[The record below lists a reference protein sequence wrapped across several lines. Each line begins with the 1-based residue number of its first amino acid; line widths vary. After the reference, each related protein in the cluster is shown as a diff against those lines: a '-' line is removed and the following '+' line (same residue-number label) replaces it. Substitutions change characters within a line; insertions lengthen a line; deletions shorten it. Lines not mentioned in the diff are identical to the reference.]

1 MQIILTIL
9 LTIFVFGIIIFV
21 HELGHFL
28 VAKWSGIK
36 INEFALGMGPKLFG
50 FKKGE
55 TYYNIRLF
63 PIGGFVDME
72 GEDSSSDDERAF
84 NKKTIYKRI
93 AVILAGATMNILLGF
108 LLLNIIVSMQPKISS
123 TTIAKFK
130 DDSISNSSGL
140 MVNDKIIK
148 IDGAKIL
155 VDNDIIYKLSRA
167 KDGIVDMQVL
177 RNNEYVHLNN
187 VKFPT
192 FIDEKGNNFTNLDFF
207 VKAQDKNIINILKES
222 FFKTISIARLVWLSL
237 IDLITGI
244 ASVSDLSGPIGVASA
259 IGEASSIGISS
270 FLFIFAFITINIG
283 IFNLLP
289 FPALDGGRFI
299 FLLIESIRKKPIKP
313 EIEGYIHITGFALLI
328 LLILFVTFND
338 IFKFFQS

>member
-1 MQIILTIL
+1 
-9 LTIFVFGIIIFV
+9 
-21 HELGHFL
+21 
-28 VAKWSGIK
+28 
-36 INEFALGMGPKLFG
+36 MGPKLFG

-84 NKKTIYKRI
+84 NKKPIYKRI

-130 DDSISNSSGL
+130 DDSTSSSSGL
-140 MVNDKIIK
+140 MINDKIIK
-148 IDGAKIL
+148 IDGTKIL

-177 RNNEYVHLNN
+177 RNNEYIDLNN

-192 FIDEKGNNFTNLDFF
+192 SIDEKGNTFTNLDFF
-207 VKAQDKNIINILKES
+207 VKAQDKNIINVLKES
-222 FFKTISIARLVWLSL
+222 LFKTISIARLVWQ
-237 IDLITGI
+237 
-244 ASVSDLSGPIGVASA
+244 
-259 IGEASSIGISS
+259 
-270 FLFIFAFITINIG
+270 
-283 IFNLLP
+283 
-289 FPALDGGRFI
+289 
-299 FLLIESIRKKPIKP
+299 IK
-313 EIEGYIHITGFALLI
+313 I
-328 LLILFVTFND
+328 L
-338 IFKFFQS
+338 